1 MSTLLRKIKKHLS
14 RFSMFLD
21 QSSTYSYSQE
31 GEDRILLRYFENKE
45 NGFYVDIGAH
55 HPKIYSNTYLFY
67 KKNWRGI
74 NVDAMPGSMEPFKK
88 LRKRDTN
95 IEAAVSDQEQILDF
109 YIFSD
114 PALNTLDKELA
125 ASRENPSKN
134 HILLDRKQVTT
145 RTLTSLLDQYLPVGQ
160 TIDFMSV
167 DIEGYDLH
175 ALRSLDL
182 KKYRPHLLLVEVYEQ
197 DLSQSPI
204 YTFLKQHN
212 YSLMAKS
219 VYTCFFKDDLPV

>member
-1 MSTLLRKIKKHLS
+1 
-14 RFSMFLD
+14 MFLD
-21 QSSTYSYSQE
+21 QSAAYSYSQE
-31 GEDRILLRYFENKE
+31 GEDRILLRYFENKQD
-45 NGFYVDIGAH
+45 GFYVDIGAH

-67 KKNWRGI
+67 KRNWRGI
-74 NVDAMPGSMEPFKK
+74 NVDAMPGSMEPFNR
-88 LRKRDTN
+88 LRKRDIN
-95 IEAAVSDQEQILDF
+95 IETAVSDQEKTLDF

-125 ASRENPSKN
+125 AARENPSKN
-134 HILLDRKQVTT
+134 HILLGKKQVTT
-145 RTLTSLLDQYLPVGQ
+145 RTLTSLLDQHLPAGQ
-160 TIDFMSV
+160 KIDFMSV

-182 KKYRPHLLLVEVYEQ
+182 GKYRPHLFLVEVYEK

-204 YTFLKQHN
+204 ATFLKQHH

-219 VYTCFFKDDLPV
+219 VYTCFFKDDLSA